1 MNHSKTTTYQWA
13 KIPTGD
19 GKEGAAWPL
28 SVLPGEVQV
37 DSRLDK
43 WTAYIQQH
51 FERMTRNNNENP
63 KENNNNNI

>member
-1 MNHSKTTTYQWA
+1 MNHSKTTTYQCA

-43 WTAYIQQH
+43 WTSHMQQRY
-51 FERMTRNNNENP
+51 ERMARNNKVNII
-63 KENNNNNI
+63 ENNDNNW